1 MKKNTMPKKA
11 FGNAVG
17 CAFPQY
23 FNFFFRINFFI
34 FLDCFGMVMLKI
46 NFKK

>member
-1 MKKNTMPKKA
+1 MKKQTMPKKA

-23 FNFFFRINFFI
+23 FNFF
-34 FLDCFGMVMLKI
+34 
-46 NFKK
+46 